1 MQFNV
6 RYATVTTIMLIYT
19 GRICALSWSSCEKT
33 INIINGLT
41 RYALKNGFKKKYSEI
56 FRSRNIFTQKGNH
69 RNDDLKIFVEK
80 RKKHKIFYFVKILY
94 PLSFSIIF
102 FIDE

>member
-1 MQFNV
+1 M
-6 RYATVTTIMLIYT
+6 R
-19 GRICALSWSSCEKT
+19 
-33 INIINGLT
+33 NGN
-41 RYALKNGFKKKYSEI
+41 Y
-56 FRSRNIFTQKGNH
+56 

-80 RKKHKIFYFVKILY
+80 RKKHKMFYFVIKILY